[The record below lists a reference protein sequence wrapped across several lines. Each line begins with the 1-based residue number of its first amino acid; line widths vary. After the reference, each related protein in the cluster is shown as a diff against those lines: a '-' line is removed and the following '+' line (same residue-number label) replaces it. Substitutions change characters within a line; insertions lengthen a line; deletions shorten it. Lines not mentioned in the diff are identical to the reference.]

1 MAEHFLEWE
10 LLVLEN
16 RVRQLERRIE
26 MRRLRDAQNPFDLPY
41 NEFLKHF
48 RLSPELVMDIVN
60 TLRPRLE
67 RERIHGLSPEVKV
80 LVAINF
86 YANGSYQ
93 NPVGANMN
101 LIVSQPSASRCIRKV
116 TDLINQHFLRRWIR
130 FPMTPEER
138 QQARTAFTNA
148 AQPFEGAIGAI
159 DCTHINILAPR
170 EHEEA
175 YVNHHGNHSVNVQ
188 VIVDQRL
195 KI

>member
-10 LLVLEN
+10 LLVLEI

-26 MRRLRDAQNPFDLPY
+26 MRRLRDAQNPFDLPS

-48 RLSPELVMDIVN
+48 RLSPELAMDIVN

-67 RERIHGLSPEVKV
+67 RERIHGLLPEVKV

-101 LIVSQPSASRCIRKV
+101 LIVSQPSASRCIRMKRK
-116 TDLINQHFLRRWIR
+116 DYFK
-130 FPMTPEER
+130 
-138 QQARTAFTNA
+138 
-148 AQPFEGAIGAI
+148 
-159 DCTHINILAPR
+159 
-170 EHEEA
+170 
-175 YVNHHGNHSVNVQ
+175 Y
-188 VIVDQRL
+188 
-195 KI
+195 